1 MDGYLRKPEDLG
13 FSIQGI
19 RSWFKGWPAFAKV
32 DKIQEKCGLTMVA
45 RDLRL
50 VKPICLHLPL
60 PDIGLHITALPGLTG
75 SCKVKCR
82 DRFN

>member
-1 MDGYLRKPEDLG
+1 
-13 FSIQGI
+13 
-19 RSWFKGWPAFAKV
+19 
-32 DKIQEKCGLTMVA
+32 MVA